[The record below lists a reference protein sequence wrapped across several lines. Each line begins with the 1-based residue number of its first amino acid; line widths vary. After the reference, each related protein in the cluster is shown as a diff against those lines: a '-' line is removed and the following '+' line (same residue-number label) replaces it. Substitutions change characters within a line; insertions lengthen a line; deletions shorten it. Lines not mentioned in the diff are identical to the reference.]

1 MMDEQRLRE
10 IRERAEKATPGPW
23 VNFHDVIHEDVD
35 EDRNTGI
42 AQAADYG
49 PEAGKPESAIVHM
62 YSWAQHD
69 PTRLIPN
76 AEFIAHAREDV
87 PWLLDALA
95 AREAEVA
102 ELKDA
107 IERVDRDANK
117 RGEHTRQGAPSQ
129 AHSFTRGMKYAISVI
144 RDYDDPRIDFPA
156 LAAPP
161 PGDGAGGEE
170 D

>member
-1 MMDEQRLRE
+1 MDEQQGQPDGGMGVIRSRE
-10 IRERAEKATPGPW
+10 YVAYLMARIEAYGLGDMRRSDW
-23 VNFHDVIHEDVD
+23 
-35 EDRNTGI
+35 
-42 AQAADYG
+42 QMLAA
-49 PEAGKPESAIVHM
+49 S
-62 YSWAQHD
+62 
-69 PTRLIPN
+69 
-76 AEFIAHAREDV
+76 HAA
-87 PWLLDALA
+87 LLDALA

-161 PGDGAGGEE
+161 PGDGAGGGEA
-170 D
+170 